1 MFNESVATLI
11 KQFVNFG
18 IVGISNTAIYL
29 AVYYALLFYNVNY
42 IIAYS
47 VSFVVSVL
55 NAYYWNNKYVFKKN
69 TAGHMKPLVKT
80 FFSYGSTFI
89 LSIGLL
95 ILMVDY
101 INISKNI
108 APVINLVITIPLNFL
123 LSKLWAFK

>member
-1 MFNESVATLI
+1 MFNESITTLI

-18 IVGISNTAIYL
+18 IVGVSNTAIYL
-29 AVYYALLFYNVNY
+29 AVYYVLLFYNVNY

-69 TAGHMKPLVKT
+69 AKGHIKPLIKT
-80 FFSYGSTFI
+80 FCAYGSTFI

-101 INISKNI
+101 MNISKKI
-108 APVINLVITIPLNFL
+108 VPIINLVITIPLNFL
-123 LSKLWAFK
+123 LNKLWAFK